1 MQLKEML
8 LSEHV
13 RKRVQLGIVPIV
25 VGSITS
31 MGATG
36 LIELVGVAEA
46 VVLLATLIAIQ
57 VYLIVARVQ
66 LDIRPV
72 FG

>member
-1 MQLKEML
+1 MHIKAML
-8 LSEHV
+8 LSERV

-25 VGSITS
+25 VSSITA

-36 LIELVGVAEA
+36 LIELVGMAEA
-46 VVLLATLIAIQ
+46 VSLLVTLIAIQ

-66 LDIRPV
+66 FDIRPV

>member
-1 MQLKEML
+1 MQMKEML

-13 RKRVQLGIVPIV
+13 RKRVQLGIAPIV

>member
-1 MQLKEML
+1 MHIKAML

-25 VGSITS
+25 VGSITA

-36 LIELVGVAEA
+36 LIELVGMAEA
-46 VVLLATLIAIQ
+46 VSLLVTLIAIQ

-66 LDIRPV
+66 FDIRPV